1 MRSIPQPS
9 FGRFHL
15 PEEHRRLLRP
25 LAISLLVHAILVWPT
40 PEQALSPASPSQP
53 RHLRANLKE
62 PTQTHAPATL
72 ESSPGKLTQ
81 ATENTPLRAPE
92 ERSYA
97 TPEAEPAPPAE
108 PDNPPAEAQ
117 AGTGNP
123 NTPPVE
129 PAAGVDVA
137 GLREYHIALGRMA
150 RQFRRYPPAA
160 REAGWQGRVVL
171 RLAVAAGGTPLGL
184 TLLGSSNYPVLDQAA
199 LDMMRLTASHT
210 QVPESL
216 RNRAFTIDLA
226 VDFDLNDAP

>member
-15 PEEHRRLLRP
+15 PEEHRRLLWP
-25 LAISLLVHAILVWPT
+25 LAVSLLVHTLLVWPT
-40 PEQALSPASPSQP
+40 PEQALSPAEPGQP
-53 RHLRANLKE
+53 RHLRASLQQATRAPVAPESNL
-62 PTQTHAPATL
+62 
-72 ESSPGKLTQ
+72 GKLTQ
-81 ATENTPLRAPE
+81 TTETAPLRAPE
-92 ERSYA
+92 ERSYP
-97 TPEAEPAPPAE
+97 TPEAEPAAPGEPA
-108 PDNPPAEAQ
+108 NTPAEAP

-123 NTPPVE
+123 GTPPIE
-129 PAAGVDVA
+129 PTVAGVDVA

-150 RQFRRYPPAA
+150 RQFRRYPPTA

-199 LDMMRLTASHT
+199 LEMMRLTASHT